1 MNDNLNSQNN
11 VAVVHQLLKELDTFL
26 LSLETQIKLEMP
38 SQLELEM
45 VEVALTEEQLPSSE
59 EDFPTDWF

>member
-1 MNDNLNSQNN
+1 MNDNLNSQDN

-26 LSLETQIKLEMP
+26 LTLETQIKLEMP

-45 VEVALTEEQLPSSE
+45 VEVALTEEQLPSL
-59 EDFPTDWF
+59 EDDLPTDWF

>member
-1 MNDNLNSQNN
+1 MNDNLNSQDN
-11 VAVVHQLLKELDTFL
+11 VAVVHQLLEELDTFL
-26 LSLETQIKLEMP
+26 ISLETQIKLEMP

-59 EDFPTDWF
+59 DFPTDWF